1 MYLLSLY
8 GALLFLKLYCIIIFF
23 SAIFHLFKITAALKK
38 CIQWKVQRFMF
49 LTKPF
54 YNLNVKYLLLFIYYM
69 YQLQLICNLVP
80 ITDNLHNELLF
91 SLIILIN
98 WSYVQ
103 FQVALTFILFI
114 NTRTVFFF

>member
-1 MYLLSLY
+1 
-8 GALLFLKLYCIIIFF
+8 
-23 SAIFHLFKITAALKK
+23 
-38 CIQWKVQRFMF
+38 
-49 LTKPF
+49 
-54 YNLNVKYLLLFIYYM
+54 M